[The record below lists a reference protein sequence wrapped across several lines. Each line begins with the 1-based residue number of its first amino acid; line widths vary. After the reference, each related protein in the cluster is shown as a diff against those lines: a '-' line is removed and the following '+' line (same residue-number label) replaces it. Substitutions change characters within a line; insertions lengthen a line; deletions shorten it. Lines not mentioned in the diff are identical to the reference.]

1 MAYMHIMETLIDV
14 CQIPMVSD
22 VLIDLNC
29 AFEIV
34 CNDWL
39 ELTASSYDN
48 ETGITFHKSR
58 DFSPA
63 FDTSKGRS
71 TPSSSS
77 YLVKSFSSQVIIWKE
92 DFTQAGN

>member
-1 MAYMHIMETLIDV
+1 MAYMHIMKTLIDI

-22 VLIDLNC
+22 VLIDLHC
-29 AFEIV
+29 AFEII
-34 CNDWL
+34 CNNQL
-39 ELTASSYDN
+39 ELSGYDN

-58 DFSPA
+58 NFSST

-77 YLVKSFSSQVIIWKE
+77 YLY
-92 DFTQAGN
+92 